1 MRWRASPRGGGTGRR
16 AWHVLTCGAGA
27 CTRVCTD
34 VHGRAFGCGWCA
46 TDARCGTRGRR
57 EGACGMRRAGVRRC
71 VRGTWRWWGGG
82 EKRAGVRQATCS
94 MCVGEEC
101 AWRAWRVNMCVCCAR
116 ASGVCIVSIRDKGH
130 VWYARSRACVR
141 KLCGPQLVMPT
152 PGPRSGPRIVHK
164 RYTPVMP
171 ATRSKLRPHHSN
183 GARGEL
189 AQAGAGSR
197 QESRVRCRCFAS
209 TLSRAVRERGQG
221 SAHTSLRYR

>member
-1 MRWRASPRGGGTGRR
+1 MR
-16 AWHVLTCGAGA
+16 H
-27 CTRVCTD
+27 
-34 VHGRAFGCGWCA
+34 
-46 TDARCGTRGRR
+46 
-57 EGACGMRRAGVRRC
+57 GACGMGRAQVCAGYLEV
-71 VRGTWRWWGGG
+71 VVGGG
-82 EKRAGVRQATCS
+82 EKRAGVRQATCR

-101 AWRAWRVNMCVCCAR
+101 ALRAWRAWRVNMCVCCAR

-164 RYTPVMP
+164 RYTPVIP